1 MPRGRR
7 RRGQARAPR
16 RPRSE
21 RKPLT
26 EQQQK
31 RYGAL
36 LAANVTQ
43 EDIRAALAA
52 RGITITRQSIGL
64 VLRDQFVNDDVIDE
78 FCALTN
84 TTRDDMQFPPRFDAA
99 AQEKSA

>member
-1 MPRGRR
+1 MTGRGRR

-26 EQQQK
+26 EAAQK
-31 RYGAL
+31 RYTAM

-43 EDIRAALAA
+43 EHVRDALEKK
-52 RGITITRQSIGL
+52 GIVITRQSIGL
-64 VLRDQFVNDDVIDE
+64 VLRDQFVNDDVIDA
-78 FCALTN
+78 FCELTN
-84 TTRDDMQFPPRFDAA
+84 TTRDEMQFPARLV